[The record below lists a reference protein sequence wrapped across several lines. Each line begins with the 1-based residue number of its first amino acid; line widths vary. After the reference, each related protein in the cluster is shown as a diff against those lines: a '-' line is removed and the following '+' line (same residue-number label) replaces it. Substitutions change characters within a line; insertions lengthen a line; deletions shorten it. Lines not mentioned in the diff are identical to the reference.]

1 MDFNEGDILI
11 NINELKSALFDM
23 LAQMSRDD
31 DTDGEDVVVATKTM
45 EKCLAIV
52 ERVGSRMA

>member
-11 NINELKSALFDM
+11 NIHVLKAALFDM
-23 LAQMSRDD
+23 LADLSRND
-31 DTDGEDVVVATKTM
+31 DTDGEDVVIATKAM

-52 ERVGSRMA
+52 ERVGERMA